1 MALISCD
8 SGHIVEVDIPTS
20 RPPYTRESFLLKLE
34 SRVIKTVS
42 IKSEIHQQQYLFNL
56 TKKKTDKINRKKETL
71 QLLREQNPGD
81 EIDEELYFED
91 SEEDEEPPKIFIP
104 PTPNP
109 VLFAIYTPSEDGIWV
124 SIDGYD
130 AGYLYEYDVNTSRP
144 VTNAHVT
151 IPDKNNTP
159 LTAITML

>member
-1 MALISCD
+1 MALISCA

-20 RPPYTRESFLLKLE
+20 RPPYTRESFLLELE

-42 IKSEIHQQQYLFNL
+42 IKSEIRRQQYLSNL
-56 TKKKTDKINRKKETL
+56 MDKKRDKINRKKVTL
-71 QLLREQNPGD
+71 KLLKEQNPGD
-81 EIDEELYFED
+81 EIDEDLYFED

-109 VLFAIYTPSEDGIWV
+109 VLFAIYTPSENGIWV

-130 AGYLYEYDVNTSRP
+130 AGYLYEYDVKTSRP

-151 IPDKNNTP
+151 IPDINDTP
-159 LTAITML
+159 LTAIAIL